1 MRMFTSSEARDDLD
15 SLLEIA
21 QRDGEVG
28 IRHKDGKS
36 YKLQPLELKGSP
48 LDVGGTVKI
57 DITADEI
64 VEIVREG
71 RERWRYG

>member
-36 YKLQPLELKGSP
+36 YKIQPLELKGSP
-48 LDVGGTVKI
+48 LDVGSVKI
-57 DITADEI
+57 DITAEEI
-64 VEIVREG
+64 VQIVREG
-71 RERWRYG
+71 RGDFGS

>member
-1 MRMFTSSEARDDLD
+1 MRMFTSSEARNDLD

-36 YKLQPLELKGSP
+36 YKIQPLELKGSP
-48 LDVGGTVKI
+48 LDVGSVKI
-57 DITADEI
+57 DITAEEI
-64 VEIVREG
+64 VQIVREG
-71 RERWRYG
+71 RGDFGS

>member
-1 MRMFTSSEARDDLD
+1 MRMFTDSEAREDLE

-21 QRDGEVG
+21 QRDGAVG

-36 YKLQPLELKGSP
+36 YKLQPLDLKGSP
-48 LDVGGTVKI
+48 LDVGSVKI
-57 DITADEI
+57 DITAEEI